1 MKKFLLIYGK
11 SIAIIFV
18 VFAVLF
24 FAASSNKVNSIKT
37 YNINQVKSVEAVHIV
52 TKYNNLLVNAKPYK
66 VSTVEQAAT
75 IGSTKPVSFAG
86 TLTGYGPDCV
96 GCNGRVGCPP
106 RQNVTNGNIYYG
118 DSEYGL
124 IRIVAA
130 DKNIPCGSIVRISN
144 FSFIGKTFLAI
155 VLDRGGAIVGE
166 TMDLLYSSEAETVIV
181 GRQYNIQFDIIRWG
195 W

>member
-1 MKKFLLIYGK
+1 MKKFLLLYGK
-11 SIAIIFV
+11 SISIIFV
-18 VFAVLF
+18 ILIVFFL
-24 FAASSNKVNSIKT
+24 AASSNKVNSIKT

-52 TKYNNLLVNAKPYK
+52 TKYNNLLINSKPFQ
-66 VSTVEQAAT
+66 VSTVEQAAA
-75 IGSTKPVSFAG
+75 IGNTKPVSFIG

-106 RQNVTNGNIYYG
+106 RPDVTNGNIHY
-118 DSEYGL
+118 DDAEYGT
-124 IRIVAA
+124 IKIVAA

-144 FSFIGKTFLAI
+144 FSFIGKPFLAI

-166 TMDLLYSSEAETVIV
+166 TMDLLYNSESETVVV